1 MSEENISQEI
11 RLKSIDEK
19 INYFIEEIKQN
30 KLISKKHSKVCRVL
44 NYIDHL
50 LFLVSTVTG

>member
-44 NYIDHL
+44 NYIEHL